1 MSAAAPDG
9 ALAEEYAALRRG
21 WGARRVERDAVALA
35 GPDARDYLQGQ
46 CSQDVAALG
55 VGESADALL
64 LEPDGKLTALV
75 RVVRTAEDRF
85 VLDTDRGYRA
95 AVAARLARFRLRA
108 KVEIEEV
115 AAAGW
120 GCVALRGPR
129 TPQALE
135 LAGGW
140 VVPFEWNG
148 VSGVD
153 LLGPAAGSAAPA
165 EARWCGEEAWEA
177 LRVEAGIPAMGRE
190 LDERTIAPEAGL
202 VQRTV
207 SFTKGCYTGQ
217 ELIAR
222 LDARGNKVARRLC
235 GVVLTGAGAAHRGGL
250 DGAALVSVDGREV
263 GKVTSSAWCP
273 GLGAPAALGYLHR
286 SAVVPGPLTVVTAA
300 GPSGEPAVLEA
311 VARPL
316 PLVA

>member
-35 GPDARDYLQGQ
+35 GPDAVDYLQGQ

-135 LAGGW
+135 VGRGR
-140 VVPFEWNG
+140 G
-148 VSGVD
+148 SCRSSG
-153 LLGPAAGSAAPA
+153 
-165 EARWCGEEAWEA
+165 
-177 LRVEAGIPAMGRE
+177 
-190 LDERTIAPEAGL
+190 
-202 VQRTV
+202 
-207 SFTKGCYTGQ
+207 TG
-217 ELIAR
+217 
-222 LDARGNKVARRLC
+222 
-235 GVVLTGAGAAHRGGL
+235 
-250 DGAALVSVDGREV
+250 
-263 GKVTSSAWCP
+263 
-273 GLGAPAALGYLHR
+273 
-286 SAVVPGPLTVVTAA
+286 
-300 GPSGEPAVLEA
+300 
-311 VARPL
+311 
-316 PLVA
+316 